1 MEQDATNKLGKHIK
15 RLREQRG
22 LSQRQLAT
30 KSGIHSGS
38 LSNIENGTRAP
49 ELATLKAIATA
60 LGVPVTEMVA
70 IGDYLNPYDL
80 LPSATGSLHDRY
92 GHLSK
97 EALAS
102 IDNYLK
108 RLIDEHELEPNGPLA
123 YEDETS
129 ESAER

>member
-1 MEQDATNKLGKHIK
+1 MEQDATNKLGKHIR

-22 LSQRQLAT
+22 LSLRRFAAI
-30 KSGIHSGS
+30 SGIHSGS
-38 LSNIENGTRAP
+38 LSNIENGSRTP

-80 LPSATGSLHDRY
+80 LPSATGSLHTRY

-97 EALAS
+97 EAFAS
-102 IDNYLK
+102 IDTYLK
-108 RLIDEHELEPNGPLA
+108 RLIDEHGFDANGPLGR
-123 YEDETS
+123 EDETS
-129 ESAER
+129 ESVER